1 MSPLPLKK
9 RNKLCLLNLFYDG
22 FNHCPLMMKIRI
34 QLLLTSTFFVC
45 FLVNIQAQTDSLIL
59 SNGDIIVGEIK
70 SMDKGV
76 LIIETEYS
84 DDDFTL
90 KWVEVKEVYSKT
102 RFLITLDDGRRM
114 NSIITTSSPDTLVIE
129 NESGGL
135 EEINIHDL
143 VFLQE
148 LESKFWSRVSA
159 SIDAGINFNKA
170 NHLKQI
176 NISSTLGYL
185 TDAWGVDFYFTY
197 AGSTQ
202 DSVSSTIRK
211 EAGGNYR
218 YFLKQ
223 DWYILPEATYLSN
236 TEQALEARIT
246 AKFGVGRYMTHT
258 NQSYWGLIGGVS
270 YNEENFTNGTPH
282 RNSFETY
289 AGTELNLF
297 DTGDLSLF
305 STLYFYPSLTEK
317 GRVRTDFNFDIKYEF
332 YNDFYVKGSVD
343 FNYDN
348 QPAVQ
353 GNESDYVFGF
363 SVGWEL

>member
-1 MSPLPLKK
+1 LNDLEDHYPMVIKK
-9 RNKLCLLNLFYDG
+9 RNQLFLTLAILLCALSA
-22 FNHCPLMMKIRI
+22 IR
-34 QLLLTSTFFVC
+34 
-45 FLVNIQAQTDSLIL
+45 AQRDSMIL

-90 KWVEVKEVYSKT
+90 KWVEVKEVYSQT

-114 NSIITTSSPDTLVIE
+114 NSILTTTKSGTLVIE
-129 NESGGL
+129 NEIGDL
-135 EEINIHDL
+135 EEINILDL
-143 VFLQE
+143 VYLQE
-148 LESKFWSRVSA
+148 LENKFWSRVSTSADLGA
-159 SIDAGINFNKA
+159 SYNKA

-185 TDAWGVDFYFTY
+185 ADAWGVDFYFTY
-197 AGSTQ
+197 NGSSQ

-236 TEQALEARIT
+236 TEQALKARIT

-270 YNEENFTNGTPH
+270 YNEENFTNATPH
-282 RNSFETY
+282 RNSFEAY
-289 AGTELNLF
+289 AGSELNLF

-305 STLYFYPSLTEK
+305 STLYIYPSMTEK
-317 GRVRTDFNFDIKYEF
+317 GRVRTDFKFDIKYEF
-332 YNDFYVKGSVD
+332 YNDFYVKGNVD

-348 QPAVQ
+348 QPAVV
-353 GNESDYVFGF
+353 GNESDYVLGF
-363 SVGWEL
+363 SIGWEL